1 MGGLDLHLREL
12 QHLEEKINKKSRRDY
27 QVEERWEAREAE
39 RKPGESWVMEARE
52 KECLRWRCA

>member
-27 QVEERWEAREAE
+27 QVEER
-39 RKPGESWVMEARE
+39 
-52 KECLRWRCA
+52 